1 MKAALPTSCR
11 THGYAPIGKRDVGRH
26 DWHVPMSLVRY
37 WQPVYSVTIN
47 ADVFLV
53 WLAQDWLSKLPLNS
67 IIVMANAS
75 FHKPADSQQRI
86 EQARHPVALLP
97 PYSPDLN
104 PIEHKWAQFKALQ
117 RQKACPIEELFAL
130 TF

>member
-1 MKAALPTSCR
+1 MPHPWLRAYWKTRRWQARLARTNVIGALLATCLL
-11 THGYAPIGKRDVGRH
+11 T
-26 DWHVPMSLVRY
+26 
-37 WQPVYSVTIN
+37 VTIN

-104 PIEHKWAQFKALQ
+104 PIEHKWAQSKALQ
-117 RQKACPIEELFAL
+117 RQKACSIEELFAL